1 MEFWK
6 TSVSQ
11 EKEDKN
17 GEETNRKH
25 FYAPIPDLIHEV
37 PKVYQMEMV
46 QIQKLT
52 EADRGDKYT
61 PNYMLCIRTSL

>member
-17 GEETNRKH
+17 AEETNRKH
-25 FYAPIPDLIHEV
+25 FSVPVPDLMHDV
-37 PKVYQMEMV
+37 PKLSQMEMSKHRN
-46 QIQKLT
+46 QQ
-52 EADRGDKYT
+52 R
-61 PNYMLCIRTSL
+61 RTK